1 MTGFIADLGGSLTGF
16 VPALAAFM
24 AEYSIWVMALS
35 WMIVSVGLLQLLVY
49 FLQLPTA
56 WFELRKHSQ
65 AGDTE
70 TAWQMLTAAGVAP
83 PISLLVP
90 AYNEEA
96 VIVQSVRS
104 MLTLE
109 YPEIEVIV
117 VNDGSKD
124 GTLQALIE
132 GFSLKKIARVHEKR
146 VPHAHI
152 RGVYGSPLYP
162 RLVVLDKENG
172 GKADAINAGI
182 NFSRSALF
190 CVGDADSLLEA
201 QALLSAARP
210 FMEDPERVVAVGG
223 TIRVV
228 NGCEVK
234 AGRVTKVALPM
245 RFLPLV
251 QTMEYIR
258 AYLMARLALSRWGA
272 LTIISGAFGIFRR
285 DVALEVG
292 GFSHGTVGEDLE
304 IILKMHRFLSDRK
317 RDFAMRFVPEPVCWT
332 EAPESLGI
340 LGNQRK
346 RWERGALEGF
356 FKHKDMTFNPKYG
369 NIGMVAFP
377 LSLLVD
383 VIGPIVEVL
392 GYLLIP
398 VFWLL
403 GMLSFQFMLA
413 FTALVF
419 LYGVFISTA
428 SLILEEME
436 LRRVPRARD
445 LLILV
450 GVAVI
455 ENFGYRQINNWW
467 RVVGW
472 WQFMRKKQG
481 WGEMKRKGFTAAKT

>member
-1 MTGFIADLGGSLTGF
+1 MMQDF
-16 VPALAAFM
+16 VPQLAAFM
-24 AEYSIWVMALS
+24 EQHTIWVMVLS
-35 WMIVSVGLLQLLVY
+35 WSIVSVGLLQTLTYL
-49 FLQLPTA
+49 LQLPTA

-70 TAWQMLTAAGVAP
+70 TSWQMLTATGVAP

-124 GTLQALIE
+124 GTLRAMIE
-132 GFSLKKIARVHEKR
+132 AFGLKPVARVHERR
-146 VPHAHI
+146 VKHAEV
-152 RGVYGSPLYP
+152 RCVYGSPLYP
-162 RLVVLDKENG
+162 RLVLVDKANG

-182 NFSRSALF
+182 NFSRCPLF

-228 NGCEVK
+228 NGCEVR
-234 AGRVTKVALPM
+234 AGR
-245 RFLPLV
+245 V

-285 DVALEVG
+285 DIALEVG

-304 IILKMHRFLSDRK
+304 IILKMHRHLSDQK
-317 RDFAMRFVPEPVCWT
+317 RDFTMRFVPEPVCWT
-332 EAPESLGI
+332 EAPESLKI

-356 FKHKDMTFNPKYG
+356 FKHKDMFLNKRYG

-377 LSLLVD
+377 LSFITD
-383 VIGPIVEVL
+383 VLGPIVEVL

-398 VFWLL
+398 IFYML
-403 GMLSFQFMLA
+403 GMLSLNFLLA

-419 LYGVFISTA
+419 VIGVFISA
-428 SLILEEME
+428 CSLILEEME
-436 LRRVPRARD
+436 LKRVPRARD
-445 LLILV
+445 LLILI

-455 ENFGYRQINNWW
+455 ENFGYRQLNNWW
-467 RVVGW
+467 RVVGYW
-472 WQFMRKKQG
+472 EFLRKKQG
-481 WGEMKRKGFTAAKT
+481 WGEMKRKGFKTASG

>member
-1 MTGFIADLGGSLTGF
+1 MTDWI
-16 VPALAAFM
+16 PRLAAFM
-24 AEYSIWVMALS
+24 EEHRLWVMVLS
-35 WMIVSVGLLQLLVY
+35 WTIVSVGLIQTLTYL
-49 FLQLPTA
+49 LQLPTA
-56 WFELRKHSQ
+56 WLELRRHSQ

-70 TAWQMLTAAGVAP
+70 TSWKLLTAAGVAP

-104 MLTLE
+104 MLALE

-124 GTLQALIE
+124 GTLRAMIE
-132 GFSLKKIARVHEKR
+132 GFGLKRVARVHERR
-146 VPHAHI
+146 VPHAEV
-152 RGVYGSPLYP
+152 RGVYGSPTHP
-162 RLVVLDKENG
+162 RLLLVDKANG

-182 NFSRSALF
+182 NFSRCPLF
-190 CVGDADSLLEA
+190 CVGDADSLLEG

-210 FMEDPERVVAVGG
+210 FMEDPERMVAVGG

-234 AGRVTKVALPM
+234 AGRVVRAGLPR

-304 IILKMHRFLSDRK
+304 IILKMHRSLSDRK
-317 RDFAMRFVPEPVCWT
+317 ADFAMRFVPEPVCWT
-332 EAPESLGI
+332 EAPESLKI
-340 LGNQRK
+340 LRSQRT

-356 FKHKDMTFNPKYG
+356 FKHKDMLFNPRYG

-377 LSLLVD
+377 LSLVTD
-383 VIGPIVEVL
+383 VLGPIAEVL

-403 GMLSFQFMLA
+403 GVLSLHFFLA

-419 LYGVFISTA
+419 IIGVFISA
-428 SLILEEME
+428 CSLILEEME
-436 LRRVPRARD
+436 LKRVPRARD
-445 LLILV
+445 LLILI

-472 WQFMRKKQG
+472 WQFLRKKRG
-481 WGEMKRKGFTAAKT
+481 WGEMTRKGFATAPKGP

>member
-1 MTGFIADLGGSLTGF
+1 MTGDF
-16 VPALAAFM
+16 VPQLAAFM
-24 AEYSIWVMALS
+24 EEHRIWILVLS
-35 WMIVSVGLLQLLVY
+35 WAIVSVGLLQTLTYL
-49 FLQLPTA
+49 LQLPTA
-56 WFELRKHSQ
+56 WLELRKHSQ

-70 TAWQMLTAAGVAP
+70 TSWQMLTADGVAP

-124 GTLQALIE
+124 GTLQAMIE
-132 GFSLKKIARVHEKR
+132 GFDLKKVARVHERR
-146 VPHAHI
+146 VNHAAV

-162 RLVVLDKENG
+162 RLVLIDKANG

-182 NFSRSALF
+182 NFSRCPLF

-210 FMEDPERVVAVGG
+210 FMEDPESVVAVGG

-234 AGRVTKVALPM
+234 AGRVTKVGLPR

-304 IILKMHRFLSDRK
+304 IILKIHRFLSEQK
-317 RDFAMRFVPEPVCWT
+317 RDFTMRFVPEPVCWT
-332 EAPESLGI
+332 EAPESLKI
-340 LGNQRK
+340 LKNQRT

-356 FKHKDMTFNPKYG
+356 FKHKDMMMNPKYG
-369 NIGMVAFP
+369 NIGTVAFP
-377 LSLLVD
+377 LSFITD
-383 VIGPIVEVL
+383 VLGPIVEVL

-398 VFWLL
+398 AFYLL
-403 GMLSFQFMLA
+403 GMLSLDFLLA

-419 LYGVFISTA
+419 TIGVFISA
-428 SLILEEME
+428 CSLILEEME

-445 LLILV
+445 LLILI
-450 GVAVI
+450 GVAVV

-472 WQFMRKKQG
+472 WQFLRKKQG
-481 WGEMKRKGFTAAKT
+481 WGEMKRKGFTAAKV

>member
-1 MTGFIADLGGSLTGF
+1 MREGVVS
-16 VPALAAFM
+16 ALAAFVESH
-24 AEYSIWVMALS
+24 ATWVTVLS
-35 WMIVSVGLLQLLVY
+35 WLVISIGLLQTLTYL
-49 FLQLPTA
+49 LQLPTA
-56 WFELRKHSQ
+56 WLELRRHSQ

-70 TAWQMLTAAGVAP
+70 TSWQMLTAAGVAP

-124 GTLQALIE
+124 GTLKALVE
-132 GFSLKKIARVHEKR
+132 GFELRPMARVHERR
-146 VPHAHI
+146 VPHAEV

-162 RLVVLDKENG
+162 RLVVVDKANG

-182 NFSRSALF
+182 NFARCPLF

-228 NGCEVK
+228 NGCEVR
-234 AGRVTKVALPM
+234 AGRVTKVRLP
-245 RFLPLV
+245 RSFLPLV

-304 IILKMHRFLSDRK
+304 IILKMQRYLSDRK
-317 RDFAMRFVPEPVCWT
+317 RDFSIRFVPEPVCWT
-332 EAPESLGI
+332 EAPETLKI

-356 FKHKDMTFNPKYG
+356 FKHRKMLLNPRYG
-369 NIGMVAFP
+369 NVGMLAFP
-377 LSLLVD
+377 LSLLTD
-383 VIGPIVEVL
+383 VLGPIVEVL

-398 VFWLL
+398 LFWLIGALSLEFLL
-403 GMLSFQFMLA
+403 G

-419 LYGVFISTA
+419 VLGVFISA
-428 SLILEEME
+428 CSLILEEME
-436 LRRVPRARD
+436 LKRVPRARD
-445 LLILV
+445 LFILI
-450 GVAVI
+450 GVAVL

-481 WGEMKRKGFTAAKT
+481 WGEMKRKGFTAAKGA

>member
-1 MTGFIADLGGSLTGF
+1 MTGEMITSLT
-16 VPALAAFM
+16 ATLSAFM
-24 AEYSIWVMALS
+24 EQHRFWVLLLS
-35 WMIVSVGLLQLLVY
+35 WAIVSVGLLQTLIYL
-49 FLQLPTA
+49 LQLPSA
-56 WFELRKHSQ
+56 WVELRRHSQ

-70 TAWQMLTAAGVAP
+70 TSWKTLTSAGVAP

-124 GTLQALIE
+124 GTLQAMID
-132 GFSLKKIARVHEKR
+132 GFDLRKIARVHER
-146 VPHAHI
+146 LVTHAEV

-162 RLVVLDKENG
+162 RLVLIDKANG

-182 NFSRSALF
+182 NYSRCPLF

-210 FMEDPERVVAVGG
+210 FMEEPERVVAVGG

-234 AGRVTKVALPM
+234 AGRVTRVALPR
-245 RFLPLV
+245 RFLPLL

-258 AYLMARLALSRWGA
+258 AYLMARLALSQWGA

-304 IILKMHRFLSDRK
+304 IILKMHRHLSDQK

-332 EAPESLGI
+332 EAPESLKI

-346 RWERGALEGF
+346 RWERGALESF
-356 FKHKDMTFNPKYG
+356 FKHRDMMLNPRYG
-369 NIGMVAFP
+369 NIGMLAFP
-377 LSLLVD
+377 LSFVTD
-383 VIGPIVEVL
+383 VLGPIVEAL
-392 GYLLIP
+392 GYVLIP
-398 VFWLL
+398 VFWLM
-403 GMLSFQFMLA
+403 GILSFEFFLA
-413 FTALVF
+413 FTAMVF
-419 LYGVFISTA
+419 VMGVFISTC

-436 LRRVPRARD
+436 LKRVPRSRD
-445 LLILV
+445 LLLLV
-450 GVAVI
+450 GVAI
-455 ENFGYRQINNWW
+455 LENFGYRQINNWW
-467 RVVGW
+467 RIVGW
-472 WQFMRKKQG
+472 WQFLRKKQG
-481 WGEMKRKGFTAAKT
+481 WGEMKRKGFTTGKQA

>member
-1 MTGFIADLGGSLTGF
+1 MMGEFVADLAS
-16 VPALAAFM
+16 FM
-24 AEYSIWVMALS
+24 EEYKIWVLVLS
-35 WMIVSVGLLQLLVY
+35 WAIVSVGLLQTLTYL
-49 FLQLPTA
+49 LQLPTA

-70 TAWQMLTAAGVAP
+70 TSWQMLTSAGVAP

-124 GTLQALIE
+124 GTLQAMID
-132 GFSLKKIARVHEKR
+132 GFGLKPVARVHERR
-146 VPHAHI
+146 VQHAEV

-162 RLVVLDKENG
+162 RLVLVDKANG

-182 NFSRSALF
+182 NFSRCPLF

-234 AGRVTKVALPM
+234 AGRVTKVGLPK

-304 IILKMHRFLSDRK
+304 IILKMHRHLSDLK

-332 EAPESLGI
+332 EAPESLKI
-340 LGNQRK
+340 LKSQRT

-356 FKHKDMTFNPKYG
+356 FKHKDMLFNRRYG

-377 LSLLVD
+377 LSLVTD
-383 VIGPIVEVL
+383 VLGPIVEVL

-398 VFWLL
+398 IFYLL
-403 GMLSFQFMLA
+403 GMLSLQFLLA

-419 LYGVFISTA
+419 VIGVFISA
-428 SLILEEME
+428 CSLVLEEME
-436 LRRVPRARD
+436 LKRVPRARD
-445 LLILV
+445 LLILI
-450 GVAVI
+450 GVAII

-467 RVVGW
+467 RVVGY
-472 WQFMRKKQG
+472 WQFLRKKQG
-481 WGEMKRKGFTAAKT
+481 WGEMRRKGFTAAKTA

>member
-1 MTGFIADLGGSLTGF
+1 MMADLISGLSTFL
-16 VPALAAFM
+16 
-24 AEYSIWVMALS
+24 EQHSIWVMVLS
-35 WMIVSVGLLQLLVY
+35 WAIVSVGLLQTFTYLI
-49 FLQLPTA
+49 QLPTA
-56 WFELRKHSQ
+56 WLELRKHSQ

-70 TAWQMLTAAGVAP
+70 TSWQMLTAAGVAP

-124 GTLQALIE
+124 GTLRAMIE
-132 GFSLKKIARVHEKR
+132 GFDLKLVARVHERR
-146 VPHAHI
+146 VKHAEV
-152 RGVYGSPLYP
+152 RGIYGSPLYP
-162 RLVVLDKENG
+162 RLVLIDKANG

-182 NFSRSALF
+182 NFSRCPLF

-234 AGRVTKVALPM
+234 AGRVTKVGLP
-245 RFLPLV
+245 RQFLPLV

-285 DVALEVG
+285 DVAMEVG

-304 IILKMHRFLSDRK
+304 IILKMHRHLSDQK

-332 EAPESLGI
+332 EAPESWKI

-356 FKHKDMTFNPKYG
+356 FKHKDMMFNPKYG

-377 LSLLVD
+377 LSFVTD
-383 VIGPIVEVL
+383 VLGPIVEIL

-398 VFWLL
+398 IFWML
-403 GMLSFQFMLA
+403 GMLSLQFLLA

-419 LYGVFISTA
+419 VIGVFISA
-428 SLILEEME
+428 CSLILEEME
-436 LRRVPRARD
+436 LKRVPRARD
-445 LLILV
+445 LLILI
-450 GVAVI
+450 GVSIV

-467 RVVGW
+467 RVVGY
-472 WQFMRKKQG
+472 WQFLRKQQG

>member
-1 MTGFIADLGGSLTGF
+1 MMETFIAGLAGF
-16 VPALAAFM
+16 LEQHRV
-24 AEYSIWVMALS
+24 WVMALS
-35 WMIVSVGLLQLLVY
+35 WAIVSVGLLQTLTYL
-49 FLQLPTA
+49 LQLPSA
-56 WFELRKHSQ
+56 WRELRKHSQ

-117 VNDGSKD
+117 INDGSKD
-124 GTLQALIE
+124 GTLQAMIE
-132 GFSLKKIARVHEKR
+132 GFDLKKVARVHETR
-146 VPHAHI
+146 VRHAEV

-162 RLVVLDKENG
+162 RLVLIDKANG

-182 NFSRSALF
+182 NFSRCPLF

-201 QALLSAARP
+201 QALLSAVRP

-228 NGCEVK
+228 NGCVVK
-234 AGRVTKVALPM
+234 AGRVVRVGLPTH
-245 RFLPLV
+245 FLPLV
-251 QTMEYIR
+251 QTLEYIR

-304 IILKMHRFLSDRK
+304 IILKMHRHLSDQK

-332 EAPESLGI
+332 EAPESLKI

-346 RWERGALEGF
+346 RWERGALESF
-356 FKHKDMTFNPKYG
+356 FKHKDMMLNPRYG
-369 NIGMVAFP
+369 NIGKIAFP
-377 LSLLVD
+377 LSFVTD
-383 VIGPIVEVL
+383 VLGPIVEVL

-403 GMLSFQFMLA
+403 GLLSLHFLLA

-419 LYGVFISTA
+419 IMGVFISVC
-428 SLILEEME
+428 SLVLEEME
-436 LRRVPRARD
+436 LKRMPRARD
-445 LLILV
+445 LLILT
-450 GVAVI
+450 GVAII
-455 ENFGYRQINNWW
+455 ENFGYRQLNNWW

-472 WQFMRKKQG
+472 WEFMRKKQG
-481 WGEMKRKGFTAAKT
+481 WGEMKRKGFTTAKT

>member
-1 MTGFIADLGGSLTGF
+1 MNP
-16 VPALAAFM
+16 VAAFLW
-24 AEYSIWVMALS
+24 EHSLWIQVMS
-35 WMIVSVGLLQLLVY
+35 WGIVSIGLIQCLTY
-49 FLQLPTA
+49 FLQLPAA
-56 WFELRKHSQ
+56 WLEMRRHSQ

-70 TAWQMLTAAGVAP
+70 TAWQLLTSDGVAP

-109 YPEIEVIV
+109 YPQIEVIV

-124 GTLQALIE
+124 GTLRAMIE
-132 GFSLKKIARVHEKR
+132 GFELRPMARVHEKQ
-146 VPHAHI
+146 VPHAEV
-152 RGVYGSPLYP
+152 RGIYGSPLYP
-162 RLVVLDKENG
+162 RLVLIDKANG

-182 NFSRSALF
+182 NFSRSPLF
-190 CVGDADSLLEA
+190 CVGDADSLLEG

-210 FMEDPERVVAVGG
+210 FMEEPERVVAVGG

-228 NGCEVK
+228 NGCEVR
-234 AGRVTKVALPM
+234 AGRVTRVRLPQ

-251 QTMEYIR
+251 QTLEYVR

-285 DVALEVG
+285 DVVLEVG
-292 GFSHGTVGEDLE
+292 GFSHNTVGEDLE
-304 IILKMHRFLSDRK
+304 IILKMHRHLSNQK

-332 EAPESLGI
+332 EAPEDLKI

-356 FKHKDMTFNPKYG
+356 FKHRDMAFNPRYG
-369 NIGMVAFP
+369 NVGLIAFP
-377 LSLLVD
+377 LSLVTD
-383 VIGPIVEVL
+383 VLGPIVEVL
-392 GYLLIP
+392 GYVLIP
-398 VFWLL
+398 VFYLM
-403 GMLSFQFMLA
+403 GVLSPHVVLA

-419 LYGVFISTA
+419 LYGVFISSA
-428 SLILEEME
+428 SLVLEELE
-436 LRRVPRARD
+436 LKRVPRARD

-450 GVAVI
+450 GISII

-481 WGEMKRKGFTAAKT
+481 WGEMRRKGFTAAKT